1 MPKQAKIIGIIIL
14 LVGVAVILVGARM
27 IKSPTVP
34 VTGDTALKPP
44 DAQSP
49 AAPVC
54 PISAGS
60 VVMVTINPDIP
71 SPRCVKVLPDQTL
84 TVTNRTDQ
92 TIELPLGRHTLK
104 IPAGQTD
111 SITEQFKAYLQP
123 GVHTVK
129 MPYYA
134 GSGPAIWLVVP
145 VTDDFEITTADSEKV
160 FMYTPTSRFTLLL
173 DTAGNPKP
181 APFCTLG
188 GVLGE
193 VSNAPAVEPPLYAVR
208 YIAVKPGV
216 CMIQSGTFEIEV
228 VVRE

>member
-1 MPKQAKIIGIIIL
+1 MKRYGKIIGIIIL
-14 LVGVAVILVGARM
+14 LVGLAVILVGARM
-27 IKSPTVP
+27 IKSSTPP

-44 DAQSP
+44 DSQFP

-60 VVMVTINPDIP
+60 VVVVTINPDIP

-92 TIELPLGRHTLK
+92 AVEFPLGRYTLK

-111 SITEQFKAYLQP
+111 SITAQFKTYLQP

-145 VTDDFEITTADSEKV
+145 ITEDFEITTADSEKV
-160 FMYTPTSRFTLLL
+160 FMYAPTSRFTLTL
-173 DTAGNPKP
+173 DTNDNPKP
-181 APFCTLG
+181 QPFCTPE
-188 GVLGE
+188 GVLGAG
-193 VSNAPAVEPPLYAVR
+193 SNAPAVEPPLYAVR
-208 YIAVKPGV
+208 YEAVQPGV